1 MKRHTKIFFKYW
13 KYGGQ
18 HLPDCWSCSK
28 QANDIH
34 HLGGKG
40 MGGDPKKIK
49 DNIYNLIPL
58 CRDCH
63 IKTDKDKEFNNKL
76 KKFLKRK
83 IDENSKI

>member
-34 HLGGKG
+34 HLDGKG

-63 IKTDKDKEFNNKL
+63 IKTDKDKSFNDKL
-76 KKFLKRK
+76 KNYLERR
-83 IDENSKI
+83 INENSKI

>member
-34 HLGGKG
+34 HLDGKG